1 MSAIDVFLA
10 KVRNAPEF
18 VSASAADPNFGNHL
32 EAIESALNLIDR
44 KANDDPHMIEIF
56 DKVQKVISR
65 DDLSLKQRLIEVM
78 KVFAELRD
86 ADGTTH

>member
-1 MSAIDVFLA
+1 MSAIDTFIT
-10 KVRNAPEF
+10 KIRNTPEF

-56 DKVQKVISR
+56 DRIHGVIFR
-65 DDLSLKQRLIEVM
+65 DDLSLKQRLIEVL

>member
-1 MSAIDVFLA
+1 MSAIDTFLA
-10 KVRNAPEF
+10 KIRNAPEF
-18 VSASAADPNFGNHL
+18 VSACAADPSFSNHL
-32 EAIESALNLIDR
+32 EAIERALNLIDR
-44 KANDDPHMIEIF
+44 KANDEPRMVEYF
-56 DKVQKVISR
+56 DTVQGVISR